1 MNLENLK
8 TVKSIAHEYNYS
20 QVYLYRLIK
29 KGAIKVV
36 TIDGVMFI
44 DTEALPADFKKK

>member
-1 MNLENLK
+1 MNIENLK

-29 KGAIKVV
+29 KGTIKTVV
-36 TIDGVMFI
+36 IDNVMFI
-44 DTEALPADFKKK
+44 DTTALPEDFKKK